1 MEKKTSFKNK
11 SLLITGGTGSF
22 GYNFVKY
29 IIKKKFLFKKLI
41 IFSRDE
47 YKQYKMS
54 QTFSEKKYP
63 FLRYFLG
70 DIRDLD
76 RLKNAVKNVDY
87 IVHAAALKQ
96 VPTAEYNPEE
106 FIKTNIIGTQNLI
119 NACLESSVSK
129 IIALSTDKAV
139 SPANLYGATKLCA
152 DKLIIA
158 ANHIKGNKKI
168 SFSIVRYGNVFGSRG
183 SVVPLFLKQKEK
195 NILTLTNPKMTRFSI
210 LYDDAIEMVLWG
222 IQNTKGGEIVVPK
235 IPSYKIM
242 DLAKTIS
249 PKSKIKIIGMRQ
261 GEKIHEELINENDGN
276 EIYENKK
283 YYITVSRNK
292 YLKTKFNNKTIKR
305 VNKKIKLNSL
315 DNKFLKISELKK
327 MLKKI

>member
-1 MEKKTSFKNK
+1 M
-11 SLLITGGTGSF
+11 
-22 GYNFVKY
+22 
-29 IIKKKFLFKKLI
+29 
-41 IFSRDE
+41 
-47 YKQYKMS
+47 
-54 QTFSEKKYP
+54 
-63 FLRYFLG
+63 
-70 DIRDLD
+70 
-76 RLKNAVKNVDY
+76 
-87 IVHAAALKQ
+87 
-96 VPTAEYNPEE
+96 
-106 FIKTNIIGTQNLI
+106 
-119 NACLESSVSK
+119 
-129 IIALSTDKAV
+129 
-139 SPANLYGATKLCA
+139 CA

-305 VNKKIKLNSL
+305 VKKKIKLNSL

>member
-1 MEKKTSFKNK
+1 
-11 SLLITGGTGSF
+11 
-22 GYNFVKY
+22 
-29 IIKKKFLFKKLI
+29 
-41 IFSRDE
+41 
-47 YKQYKMS
+47 MS

-195 NILTLTNPKMTRFSI
+195 IF
-210 LYDDAIEMVLWG
+210 
-222 IQNTKGGEIVVPK
+222 
-235 IPSYKIM
+235 
-242 DLAKTIS
+242 
-249 PKSKIKIIGMRQ
+249 
-261 GEKIHEELINENDGN
+261 
-276 EIYENKK
+276 
-283 YYITVSRNK
+283 
-292 YLKTKFNNKTIKR
+292 
-305 VNKKIKLNSL
+305 
-315 DNKFLKISELKK
+315 
-327 MLKKI
+327 

>member
-29 IIKKKFLFKKLI
+29 IIKKKILFKKLI

-305 VNKKIKLNSL
+305 VKKKIKLNSL

>member
-29 IIKKKFLFKKLI
+29 IIKKKILFKKLI

-305 VNKKIKLNSL
+305 VKKKIKLNSI

>member
-1 MEKKTSFKNK
+1 MEKTISFKNK

-29 IIKKKFLFKKLI
+29 IIKKKILFKKLI

-54 QTFSEKKYP
+54 QTFSEEKYP

-70 DIRDLD
+70 DIRDLN

-129 IIALSTDKAV
+129 IISLSTDKAV

-210 LYDDAIEMVLWG
+210 LYDDAIQMVLWG

-249 PKSKIKIIGMRQ
+249 PESKIKIIGMRQ
-261 GEKIHEELINENDGN
+261 GEKVHEELINENDGN

-283 YYITVSRNK
+283 YYITISRNK

-305 VNKKIKLNSL
+305 VKKKIKLNSL

>member
-29 IIKKKFLFKKLI
+29 IIKKKILFKKLI

-54 QTFSEKKYP
+54 QTFSEKKYL

-305 VNKKIKLNSL
+305 VEKKIKLNSL

>member
-29 IIKKKFLFKKLI
+29 IIKKKILFKKLI

-54 QTFSEKKYP
+54 QTFSEKKYL

-305 VNKKIKLNSL
+305 VKKKIKLNSL

>member
-29 IIKKKFLFKKLI
+29 IIKKKILFKKLI

-305 VNKKIKLNSL
+305 VEKKIKLNSL